1 MTIKTE
7 IAQTIVDPRAY
18 ADRNRLDAAFTELR
32 RDAPFDVAEIEGFD
46 PFWVASRH
54 ADVLEIERRADVF
67 HNAARSATLTDKAGD
82 AFVQFVTGGERNLI
96 RSLVQVD
103 GQEHKDLRALTFP
116 AFTPKALKVLE
127 EQIREIAR
135 EFVADMLAKG
145 PEVDFASEVAF
156 LYPLRVVM
164 RVLGV
169 PQEDEPF
176 MLKLT
181 QELFGPNDPDMNR
194 EKKEVPPEQVMQ
206 MMQQTM
212 LDLEGYFGEVTKKFR
227 ASPDSCINSL
237 IANAKIGG
245 EYLTHRQMMGYY
257 IIAATAGHDTT
268 ANTTAAA
275 MWALAENPDVL
286 AKLKADPS
294 AMQGF
299 IEETIRWASPV
310 KHFMRTA
317 IADAEVGGKP
327 VKAGDWI
334 MLSYHSAN
342 RDEDV
347 FEAPFEFRIDR
358 PIHKHVAF
366 GSGPHVC
373 LGQHLARM
381 EMRILWE
388 ELLPKIDTVA
398 LAGTP
403 KLTQSSFVS
412 GPKSVP
418 IRFTLAN

>member
-18 ADRNRLDAAFTELR
+18 ADRDRLDAAFTELR
-32 RDAPFDVAEIEGFD
+32 KTAPFDVAAVEGFD
-46 PFWVASRH
+46 PFWVATRH
-54 ADVLEIERRADVF
+54 ADVLEIEKRADVF
-67 HNAARSATLTDKAGD
+67 LNAAKSATLTDKAGD
-82 AFVQFVTGGERNLI
+82 AFVQFVTGGERNLV

-127 EQIREIAR
+127 DQIREIAR
-135 EFVADMLAKG
+135 EFVDGMLAKA
-145 PEVDFASEVAF
+145 PECDFAADVAF

-169 PQEDEPF
+169 PQEDEPL

-181 QELFGPNDPDMNR
+181 QEIFGPNDPDMNR
-194 EKKEVPPEQVMQ
+194 QKKEVSPEEVMQ
-206 MMQQTM
+206 MLQQTM
-212 LDLEGYFGEVTKKFR
+212 LDLEAYFGEVTKKFR
-227 ASPDSCINSL
+227 AEPESCINSL
-237 IANAKIGG
+237 IANAKING

-268 ANTTAAA
+268 ANTTGAA

-294 AMQGF
+294 AMAGF

-317 IADAEVGGKP
+317 IADVEVAGKQM
-327 VKAGDWI
+327 KAGDWV

-347 FEAPFEFRIDR
+347 FDAPFEFRIDR

-388 ELLPKIDTVA
+388 ELLPRIETVS
-398 LAGTP
+398 LTGTP

-418 IRFTLAN
+418 IRFTVAN

>member
-7 IAQTIVDPRAY
+7 IAQTIVDARAY
-18 ADRNRLDAAFTELR
+18 ADRDRLDAAFTELR
-32 RDAPFDVAEIEGFD
+32 QTAPFDVAEVEGFD
-46 PFWVASRH
+46 PFWVATRH
-54 ADVLEIERRADVF
+54 ADVLEIEKRADVF
-67 HNAARSATLTDKAGD
+67 LNSAKSATLTDKAGD
-82 AFVQFVTGGERNLI
+82 AFVQFVTGGERNLV

-116 AFTPKALKVLE
+116 AFTPKALKALE
-127 EQIREIAR
+127 DQIREIAR
-135 EFVADMLAKG
+135 EFVDDMLAKA
-145 PEVDFASEVAF
+145 PECDFASDVAF

-169 PQEDEPF
+169 PQEDEPL

-181 QELFGPNDPDMNR
+181 QEIFGPNDPDMNR
-194 EKKEVPPEQVMQ
+194 QKKEVTPEEVMQ
-206 MMQQTM
+206 MLQQTM
-212 LDLEGYFGEVTKKFR
+212 LDLEAYFGEVTKKFR
-227 ASPDSCINSL
+227 ADPDSCINSL
-237 IANAKIGG
+237 IANAKING

-268 ANTTAAA
+268 ANTTGAA

-294 AMQGF
+294 AMAGF

-317 IADAEVGGKP
+317 IADIEVAGKQ
-327 VKAGDWI
+327 VKAGDWV

-347 FEAPFEFRIDR
+347 FDAPFEFRIDR

-388 ELLPKIDTVA
+388 ELLPRIETISLTGK
-398 LAGTP
+398 P

-418 IRFTLAN
+418 IHFTVAN